1 MPGSKNIKIQ
11 KNFDLEISV
20 GVEPLSAPAPHRH
33 SISTVVKEKGNQNFR
48 DVGTVQLRVMDGES
62 TWPPKPL
69 TTLFRSQRLVVSP
82 RLHRKGSSDTPQR
95 PRVPLETRHRDV
107 GQSGGRQR
115 QYELRVAAA
124 ALRIRRPRVPLSC
137 GTEWLGRGA
146 QAPSCRSSSRAGG
159 ARASTWRR
167 ASELKPGL

>member
-11 KNFDLEISV
+11 KIFDLEISV

-33 SISTVVKEKGNQNFR
+33 RISTVVKEKGNQNFR

-82 RLHRKGSSDTPQR
+82 RLHRKESSDTPQR

-137 GTEWLGRGA
+137 GTE
-146 QAPSCRSSSRAGG
+146 
-159 ARASTWRR
+159 
-167 ASELKPGL
+167 